1 MDHGGIDV
9 HKVASQ
15 IYDHHQPRGGHSH
28 GRRLRLASGQVVP
41 WLATTAGSD
50 EPANQ
55 QLGLYCLPVIA
66 VIVFLFT

>member
-28 GRRLRLASGQVVP
+28 GRRLRL
-41 WLATTAGSD
+41 
-50 EPANQ
+50 
-55 QLGLYCLPVIA
+55 
-66 VIVFLFT
+66 